1 MDELMIMCFGD
12 SITYGYC
19 ADYGKDYVS
28 LFKAKVR
35 EDFPEDRITIRNR
48 GVNGESSRNGLARL
62 ECELATYS
70 PDLVIMLFGSNDSA
84 YGPWY
89 HVGYEEFSRN
99 YDLIISGVKAAGA
112 QLILITPPPVIEDEE
127 MPFIENSVLEGYC
140 EIIREKAEKNSLKLI
155 DMNKAFKE
163 LNLEKGDVVQFE
175 AIVKQNSRGEYTVE
189 RPTGVEKISSG
200 EDEEDSGVHTVGDDW
215 DWFEK

>member
-140 EIIREKAEKNSLKLI
+140 EIIREKAEKNSLKLS

-163 LNLEKGDVVQFE
+163 HPPLTALLQWD
-175 AIVKQNSRGEYTVE
+175 
-189 RPTGVEKISSG
+189 
-200 EDEEDSGVHTVGDDW
+200 GVHISTEGYRLFFETVY
-215 DWFEK
+215 ETVRPVIENMLKK

>member
-163 LNLEKGDVVQFE
+163 HPPLTALLQWD
-175 AIVKQNSRGEYTVE
+175 
-189 RPTGVEKISSG
+189 
-200 EDEEDSGVHTVGDDW
+200 GVHISTEGYRLFFETVY
-215 DWFEK
+215 ETVRPVIENMLKK